1 MEFDHNAWPAINNNR
16 NNRVCG
22 LFYNYLVDF
31 GENHSGEGIAE
42 GMRLI
47 ESMKTLYLLLVSI
60 RVLRRNTKKQ
70 KGLYNMSGFEQKTP
84 FEGVFL

>member
-1 MEFDHNAWPAINNNR
+1 MLLVVMILVNRGMSAIYFAY
-16 NNRVCG
+16 G
-22 LFYNYLVDF
+22 T
-31 GENHSGEGIAE
+31 SGEGIAE

-47 ESMKTLYLLLVSI
+47 ESVKTLYLLLVSI

>member
-1 MEFDHNAWPAINNNR
+1 MLLVVMILVNR
-16 NNRVCG
+16 GMSATYFACG
-22 LFYNYLVDF
+22 I
-31 GENHSGEGIAE
+31 SGEGITE

-47 ESMKTLYLLLVSI
+47 ESVKTLYLLLVSI

-70 KGLYNMSGFEQKTP
+70 KGLYNMSRFEQKTP